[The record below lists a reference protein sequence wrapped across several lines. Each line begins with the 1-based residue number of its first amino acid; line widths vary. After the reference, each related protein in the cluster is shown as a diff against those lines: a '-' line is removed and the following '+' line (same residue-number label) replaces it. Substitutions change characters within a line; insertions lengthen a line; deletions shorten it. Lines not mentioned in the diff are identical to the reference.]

1 MKTWLA
7 ITMLVVLAAVLA
19 PAFAKPA
26 PAPGAGVPKYDPKTE
41 AVFKGTVQEVT
52 DRQCPVS
59 GGMGSHVVLKL
70 EDGTTIE
77 VHLATTKFVKEYE
90 LVFNVGDQLE
100 VTGSKV
106 VLEGVETIFA
116 REVKRGG
123 DVYVFRDKDGK
134 PVW

>member
-1 MKTWLA
+1 MKIWWIIA
-7 ITMLVVLAAVLA
+7 MLMVVAAVSA
-19 PAFAKPA
+19 PAFPKPA
-26 PAPGAGVPKYDPKTE
+26 PAPGAGVPKYNPATE
-41 AVFKGTVQEVT
+41 AVFKGTVQEVR

-70 EDGTTIE
+70 EDGSTIE
-77 VHLATTKFVKEYE
+77 IHLATTKFVKEYE
-90 LVFNVGDQLE
+90 LVFNVGDLLE

-106 VLEGVETIFA
+106 VFEGVDTVFA

>member
-1 MKTWLA
+1 MKTWFA
-7 ITMLVVLAAVLA
+7 IALLLVVAAFLA
-19 PAFAKPA
+19 PVFAKPA

-41 AVFKGTVQEVT
+41 AVFKGTVQEVR

-70 EDGTTIE
+70 EDGASIE
-77 VHLATTKFVKEYE
+77 IHLATTKFVKEYE
-90 LVFNVGDQLE
+90 LEFNVGDQLE

-106 VLEGVETIFA
+106 VFEGVETIFA

>member
-26 PAPGAGVPKYDPKTE
+26 PAPGAGVPKYDPNTE

-70 EDGTTIE
+70 ENGTTIE